1 MTRKVSIK
9 LTEMAIKEKWIR
21 HLAFYHL
28 LKKEFSNGCL
38 YDYRKRMNE
47 IAGRLNVSPKTLYN
61 HLNCLRAKGLV
72 SDHSTNLIICSI
84 RPFLTRRKTIIE
96 VSGTNTLFDIECLL
110 YGKILEKKARGMA
123 FKESLRRFGTGDGFK
138 RKLGENPFRPSLS
151 FRSIAKILNVSEYKA
166 VKVMKNLARLGVIEF
181 EKQPP
186 KLISKGYFPLGC
198 VEDMPGYRY
207 TIGSRVYE
215 QWGNL
220 ISFLQFP
227 IFLKKLTIQQ
237 YKKFTANVL

>member
-28 LKKEFSNGCL
+28 LKKEFFNSCI
-38 YDYRKRMNE
+38 YDYRHRMKE
-47 IAGRLNVSPKTLYN
+47 IAGRLNVSEKTLYN
-61 HLNCLRAKGLV
+61 HLNFLRGKGLV
-72 SDHSTNLIICSI
+72 SDHSTNLKICSI

-110 YGKILEKKARGMA
+110 YGKIIEKKARGMA

-166 VKVMKNLARLGVIEF
+166 VKVMKNLTKLGVIEF

-207 TIGSRVYE
+207 TIGNRVYE

>member
-1 MTRKVSIK
+1 
-9 LTEMAIKEKWIR
+9 MAINEKWIK
-21 HLAFYHL
+21 HLAFFHL
-28 LKKEFSNGCL
+28 LKKEFSNGCI

-47 IAGRLNVSPKTLYN
+47 IAGRLNVSQKTLYN
-61 HLNCLRAKGLV
+61 HLNFLRAKGLV
-72 SDHSTNLIICSI
+72 FDHSTNLIICSI

-110 YGKILEKKARGMA
+110 YGKIIEKKARGMA
-123 FKESLRRFGTGDGFK
+123 FKESLRRFGTGEKLK
-138 RKLGENPFRPSLS
+138 RRLPETPFRPSLS

-186 KLISKGYFPLGC
+186 KLISKGYFPLEC
-198 VEDMPGYRY
+198 VEDLPGYRY
-207 TIGSRVYE
+207 TIGNRIYE

-237 YKKFTANVL
+237 YKKFNANVL